1 MENIETGMSSAF
13 LNPSVTLV
21 LTPVLGFALFFSFGG
36 FVVGP
41 YVLAVWRVLADP
53 CAGDHT
59 KGLCLAEVF
68 VLDHKTGPGPASSPP
83 TQKSFI
89 GEAGRVGLL
98 I

>member
-1 MENIETGMSSAF
+1 MSSAF

-21 LTPVLGFALFFSFGG
+21 LTPVFGFALSFSFGG

-53 CAGDHT
+53 CTSDHT

-68 VLDHKTGPGPASSPP
+68 VLDHKAGPGPASSPP
-83 TQKSFI
+83 SQKSFI
-89 GEAGRVGLL
+89 GEAVRVGLL